1 MALGPTMPG
10 RTSLTSANT
19 MEEIMR
25 IKRTILAPVVLA
37 LGSFGVLAG
46 AAAPVIASSA
56 STVAV
61 TASSPSPD
69 SGVYFG

>member
-1 MALGPTMPG
+1 
-10 RTSLTSANT
+10 
-19 MEEIMR
+19 MR

-37 LGSFGVLAG
+37 LGSLGVLAG

-61 TASSPSPD
+61 TAASSSPD

>member
-1 MALGPTMPG
+1 
-10 RTSLTSANT
+10 
-19 MEEIMR
+19 MR

-61 TASSPSPD
+61 TASSSSPD